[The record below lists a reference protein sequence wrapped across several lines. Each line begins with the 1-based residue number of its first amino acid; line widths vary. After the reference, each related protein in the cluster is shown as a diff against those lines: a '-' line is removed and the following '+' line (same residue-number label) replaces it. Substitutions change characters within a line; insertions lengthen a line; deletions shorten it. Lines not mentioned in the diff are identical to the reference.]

1 MATGDSAAIASE
13 IAGQL
18 GMGTHIQLATDLFT
32 GDVTKG
38 GISPA
43 EKVEKLKA
51 SLRSFPSTNTP
62 SSSPS
67 RNSGTSLEWL
77 AME

>member
-18 GMGTHIQLATDLFT
+18 GMGTHKQLATYLFR

-38 GISPA
+38 RISLGRS
-43 EKVEKLKA
+43 EK
-51 SLRSFPSTNTP
+51 
-62 SSSPS
+62 S
-67 RNSGTSLEWL
+67 RKG
-77 AME
+77 